1 MRAAGDDDG
10 TSCGMSG
17 RTRFVS
23 LVGQKYQHKR
33 RFAGILVRMAAD
45 RTTAETRPISQA
57 LKAFHAKGG
66 MLRTRDAL
74 KAGIHPRT
82 LYELRDSGR
91 IEQLSRGLFRL
102 VDAPALGHP
111 DLVAVALK
119 IPEGVLCLISALA
132 WHELT
137 TQIPHEI
144 YVAIPRGAEAPRL
157 DYPPVRHFWFSG
169 PAYSEGIETHQ
180 VDGVSLRVYS
190 REKTLADC
198 FKHRNRIGL
207 DTVLEALKTYRQ
219 RGPINTEALL
229 HYAEVCRVKRV
240 ITPYLEAVL

>member
-1 MRAAGDDDG
+1 
-10 TSCGMSG
+10 
-17 RTRFVS
+17 
-23 LVGQKYQHKR
+23 
-33 RFAGILVRMAAD
+33 MAPD
-45 RTTAETRPISQA
+45 RKIAESRPIANA
-57 LKAFHAKGG
+57 LKAFRTSRG

-74 KAGIHPRT
+74 QAGIHPRT
-82 LYELRDSGR
+82 LYELRDSGQ

-102 VDAPALGHP
+102 VDAPTLGHP
-111 DLVAVALK
+111 DLVTVALK

-169 PAYSEGIETHQ
+169 RAYSEGIETQ
-180 VDGVSLRVYS
+180 DVDGVPLRVYS

-219 RGPINTEALL
+219 QGPVNTEALL
-229 HYAEVCRVKRV
+229 RYAAICRVQRV
-240 ITPYLEAVL
+240 MTPYLEAVL

>member
-1 MRAAGDDDG
+1 MAAG
-10 TSCGMSG
+10 
-17 RTRFVS
+17 
-23 LVGQKYQHKR
+23 
-33 RFAGILVRMAAD
+33 
-45 RTTAETRPISQA
+45 RTTAETRPISLA
-57 LKAFHAKGG
+57 LKAFRAKGG

-74 KAGIHPRT
+74 QAGIHPRT

-102 VDAPALGHP
+102 VEAPALGHP

-119 IPEGVLCLISALA
+119 IPDGVLCLISALA

-169 PAYSEGIETHQ
+169 QAYSEGIETHQ
-180 VDGVSLRVYS
+180 VDGVPLRVYS

-219 RGPINTEALL
+219 RGPVNTEALL
-229 HYAEVCRVKRV
+229 YYAEVCRVKRV

>member
-1 MRAAGDDDG
+1 
-10 TSCGMSG
+10 
-17 RTRFVS
+17 
-23 LVGQKYQHKR
+23 
-33 RFAGILVRMAAD
+33 MAAD
-45 RTTAETRPISQA
+45 RTTAETRPISLA
-57 LKAFHAKGG
+57 LKAFRAKGG

-74 KAGIHPRT
+74 QAGIHPRT

-102 VDAPALGHP
+102 VEAPALGHP
-111 DLVAVALK
+111 DLVAVAVK
-119 IPEGVLCLISALA
+119 IPDGVLCLISALA

-144 YVAIPRGAEAPRL
+144 YVAIPRGAEPPRL

-169 PAYSEGIETHQ
+169 QAYSEGIETHQ
-180 VDGVSLRVYS
+180 VDGVPLRVYS

-219 RGPINTEALL
+219 RGPVNTEALL

>member
-1 MRAAGDDDG
+1 
-10 TSCGMSG
+10 
-17 RTRFVS
+17 
-23 LVGQKYQHKR
+23 
-33 RFAGILVRMAAD
+33 MAAD
-45 RTTAETRPISQA
+45 QTLPDSRPIA
-57 LKAFHAKGG
+57 LALDEFRAKGG
-66 MLRTRDAL
+66 ILRTRDVL
-74 KAGIHPRT
+74 QAGIHRRT

-102 VDAPALGHP
+102 ADAPALGHP
-111 DLVAVALK
+111 DLVTVALK

-157 DYPPVRHFWFSG
+157 DYPPVHHYWFSDQ
-169 PAYSEGIETHQ
+169 AYSEGIETHQ
-180 VDGVSLRVYS
+180 VDGVPLRVYS

-207 DTVLEALKTYRQ
+207 DTVLEALKAYRQ
-219 RGPINTEALL
+219 RGPVNTEALL
-229 HYAEVCRVKRV
+229 HYADICRVKRV
-240 ITPYLEAVL
+240 MTPYLEAVL